1 MNLKNP
7 GILSLSILAISLG
20 LGGCNTND
28 HDVDVVTSKT
38 LIVTPSLGRIS
49 NARVVLR
56 NSVTHAEIGSQA
68 LINGQAT
75 FQVPASVNAVLAEVV
90 PETGATY
97 FDEGTGSNQPLPAGT
112 QLRAAFTLTAPSSNV
127 GVTALTEAAV
137 QRAE

>member
-1 MNLKNP
+1 MLKTR
-7 GILSLSILAISLG
+7 SLALPLAIMAVTLG
-20 LGGCNTND
+20 LTACNGND
-28 HDVDVVTSKT
+28 NDEAAVTSKT